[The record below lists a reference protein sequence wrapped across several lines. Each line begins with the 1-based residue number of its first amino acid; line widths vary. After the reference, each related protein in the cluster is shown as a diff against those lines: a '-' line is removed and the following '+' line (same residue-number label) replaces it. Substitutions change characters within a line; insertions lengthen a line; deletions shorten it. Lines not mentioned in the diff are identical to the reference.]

1 MKFRKYQHI
10 QRLGD
15 GNVHGIE
22 NGICYVFPKIDGGN
36 HQTWLGDDNEI
47 HFGKRTNEITVDH
60 DCNGFASFAS
70 KQENIKAFHNKYP
83 NLRLYGEWLTPHV
96 FKNYRDEAWNRFY
109 IFDVTE
115 EINEEK
121 FRYLSY
127 EEYKLLLDEFG
138 LDYITPIIKIENP
151 TPNKFVKYLE
161 KNRFLLTNDAKMGE
175 GVVIK
180 NYNFVNKSGNTIW
193 AKIVSNEFLEDFQKA
208 HPCNESF
215 LLPLENR
222 IIENYLTNSFIEKE
236 ICKFIEMKDGGWQK
250 KYISELFKYITD
262 TMIQEEIINIIYK
275 EHRPMINFA
284 LLYKLSLEK
293 IKNKLKEKNML

>member
-1 MKFRKYQHI
+1 MNEKELLNKLMEDPSYI
-10 QRLGD
+10 CE
-15 GNVHGIE
+15 IE
-22 NGICYVFPKIDGGN
+22 DP
-36 HQTWLGDDNEI
+36 
-47 HFGKRTNEITVDH
+47 
-60 DCNGFASFAS
+60 
-70 KQENIKAFHNKYP
+70 
-83 NLRLYGEWLTPHV
+83 
-96 FKNYRDEAWNRFY
+96 
-109 IFDVTE
+109 TE
-115 EINEEK
+115 EMQLIAVEADVDL
-121 FRYLSY
+121 FY
-127 EEYKLLLDEFG
+127 E
-138 LDYITPIIKIENP
+138 IENP

-275 EHRPMINFA
+275 EHSPMINFA